1 MSHWTTHTQPITQHA
16 EHIKHRTTPK
26 HCSRERDDNER
37 WDRGSALGREA
48 EGGVHW
54 NKVDFPK
61 EGQQTKQFDT
71 FHLPSLKNEK
81 YFENKNLRL
90 VFL

>member
-1 MSHWTTHTQPITQHA
+1 MTM
-16 EHIKHRTTPK
+16 EDERT
-26 HCSRERDDNER
+26 SI
-37 WDRGSALGREA
+37 GGEA
-48 EGGVHW
+48 EGRVHW

-71 FHLPSLKNEK
+71 FHPPSLKNEFS
-81 YFENKNLRL
+81 FENKNLRL